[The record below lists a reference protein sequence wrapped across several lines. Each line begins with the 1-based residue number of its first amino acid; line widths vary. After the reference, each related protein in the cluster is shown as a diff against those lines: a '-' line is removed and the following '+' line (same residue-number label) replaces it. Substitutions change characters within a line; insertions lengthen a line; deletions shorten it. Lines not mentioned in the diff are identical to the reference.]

1 MQNESRVK
9 ESMNKQKE
17 WGNSWDRVAAN
28 CELETNVGPER
39 ARIREAMIARKK
51 EITKRGGDR

>member
-1 MQNESRVK
+1 
-9 ESMNKQKE
+9 MNKQKE

-28 CELETNVGPER
+28 CDLETNVGPER